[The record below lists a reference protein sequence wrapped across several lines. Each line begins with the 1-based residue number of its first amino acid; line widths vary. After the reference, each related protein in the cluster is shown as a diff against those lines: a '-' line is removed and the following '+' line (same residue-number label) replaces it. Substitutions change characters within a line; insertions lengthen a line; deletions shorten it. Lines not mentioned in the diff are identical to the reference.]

1 MNTLLVLTCSTCGQ
15 DVDCRIGFSNRTI
28 QPLSFAC
35 PTCSVPIGITLDITS
50 APAFDLAT
58 TGAERSERQYAPFD
72 GRNPFVDLHLDFP
85 VSTGAYQIG
94 MTPFFAAVTRIRD
107 EVGINTAQAMQL
119 LSFHNQRLEQL
130 NYFASNADQIRTII
144 KLYFGTNKQL
154 FKQRVGQLLNSELG
168 GSLEPQDINAALY
181 KFISAVF
188 QPFVY
193 HESVTEFVESTTE
206 MVMSLG
212 STKPEAFD
220 TFVDRLMETQFLS
233 NLQRDSLGLYH
244 EVYGAELAL
253 RPALFLD
260 LLPGADDRRVSGRI
274 SAKEFVIYKDLYK
287 DLCEVLGRQLVIV
300 AGINNIIH
308 RDSHDAFAPAKDGAA
323 LSSLDKFADK
333 TLSDKFKYL
342 DDCWF
347 NFDRDVLST
356 GLRNAIAH
364 HSTTYDE
371 VAQTITYFPEK
382 EGIRQE
388 NAEAMTFLAFMRL
401 VLQLFREVHYL
412 QHVIKAL
419 LYYEIF
425 IRSRR
430 RDGGG

>member
-15 DVDCRIGFSNRTI
+15 DLDCRIGFSNRKI

-35 PTCSVPIGITLDITS
+35 PNCSAPIGITLDITS

-58 TGAERSERQYAPFD
+58 TGAEKSERQSAPFD

-85 VSTGAYQIG
+85 VSPGAYQIG
-94 MTPFFAAVTRIRD
+94 QTPFFAAVARIQD
-107 EVGINTAQAMQL
+107 EAGVDSTQAMEL
-119 LSFHNQRLEQL
+119 LSFHSRRLEQL
-130 NYFASNADQIRTII
+130 NYFAGKADQIRTII
-144 KLYFGTNKQL
+144 KLYLGTNKQL
-154 FKQRVGQLLNSELG
+154 FKQRVGQFLNSELG
-168 GSLEPQDINAALY
+168 DSLEPQDINAALY
-181 KFISAVF
+181 KFVSAVF
-188 QPFVY
+188 LPFVH
-193 HESVTEFVESTTE
+193 HESVTEFVKSITD
-206 MVMSLG
+206 MVMNLG
-212 STKPEAFD
+212 SAKPEAFD
-220 TFVDRLMETQFLS
+220 AFVNRLIETRFLP
-233 NLQRDSLGLYH
+233 NLQRDSLSLYH

-260 LLPGADDRRVSGRI
+260 FLPGADDKQVPGLI
-274 SAKEFVIYKDLYK
+274 SAKEFVMYKNLYK

-308 RDSHDAFAPAKDGAA
+308 RDSYDAFAPSKDGAA

-342 DDCWF
+342 NDSWF
-347 NFDRDVLST
+347 DFDRGVLST

-371 VAQTITYFPEK
+371 LAQILTYFPEK

-388 NAEAMTFLAFMRL
+388 KAETMTFLAFMRL
-401 VLQLFREVHYL
+401 ILQLFRETHYL
-412 QHVIKAL
+412 QHVIKTL

-430 RDGGG
+430 LGGET